1 VPIQGE
7 AKPQSQAPIAALP
20 QGTLTPLTAAEPSEA
35 QIRNLLQSWLS
46 TKTQVLAG
54 ASWPANLDS
63 IAREGMVERLA
74 SERRQD
80 AATGVL
86 QTIEVSITDLAISE
100 RTPGRIAVITR
111 LRYSDSQRDRA
122 GKVVGSTPS
131 TTLRNVYVFGRDGER
146 WRLAASHTAD

>member
-1 VPIQGE
+1 M
-7 AKPQSQAPIAALP
+7 
-20 QGTLTPLTAAEPSEA
+20 
-35 QIRNLLQSWLS
+35 
-46 TKTQVLAG
+46 LAG
-54 ASWPANLDS
+54 AGLPANLEV

-80 AATGVL
+80 AASGVL
-86 QTIEVSITDLAISE
+86 QTIEVSIADLAISE

-111 LRYSDSQRDRA
+111 LRYSDSQRDAA

-131 TTLRNVYVFGRDGER
+131 TTLRNVYVFGRDGDR